1 MEHAKSGESDVSS
14 GEEPNAKRRRRD
26 PNAQTQA
33 KSIMVLLD
41 SDVHV
46 SNNNQNVVLMPNT
59 IEMAQL
65 KKPEKGRFGKVTFTP
80 EMTEMDVVHALFSKF
95 PILRTKRR

>member
-1 MEHAKSGESDVSS
+1 MEHAKSGESDASS

-26 PNAQTQA
+26 PHTHA
-33 KSIMVLLD
+33 KSVMVLLD
-41 SDVHV
+41 SDVYV
-46 SNNNQNVVLMPNT
+46 SKNDQNVVLMPNT

-65 KKPEKGRFGKVTFTP
+65 KKPGKGRFGKMTFTSD
-80 EMTEMDVVHALFSKF
+80 MTETDVLRALCSKF